1 MISPSIDVLLPE
13 DETLDTFHRGRVIVL
28 QKKKGYRF
36 SLDAAILADFV
47 RIEPGEDV
55 VELGAGNGIVALLL
69 ARKPFRRLAAVEIQ
83 PALADLARRNV
94 VLNELADRIDVVEA
108 DLRGYA
114 PGRVFD
120 VAYSNPPYIR
130 KSAGF
135 PSASEEKTI
144 AKHEITCD
152 ILDVL
157 RAAARLLKPAGR
169 AYIVYPGRRRSDLEA
184 AAGKAGLRIHALR
197 PVLPREG
204 APAGHVLAELGS
216 GPGEARI
223 LPPLVLFD
231 AAGGHTPEARAIFEG
246 RDRGPAFP

>member
-1 MISPSIDVLLPE
+1 MTGPPIDALLRE
-13 DETLDTFHRGRVIVL
+13 DETLDSFHRGRVKVL

-36 SLDAAILADFV
+36 SLDAALLADFV
-47 RIEPGEDV
+47 RIGPGEDAV
-55 VELGAGNGIVALLL
+55 DLGAGNGIIGLLL
-69 ARKPFRRLAAVEIQ
+69 ARRPFRRLVMVEIQ

-94 VLNELADRIDVVEA
+94 ALNGLADRIEVVEA

-120 VAYSNPPYIR
+120 AAFSNPPYIP
-130 KSAGF
+130 KSTGF
-135 PSASEEKTI
+135 PSASEEKTV
-144 AKHEITCD
+144 AKHEVTCD

-169 AYIVYPGRRRSDLEA
+169 ASVVFPGGRRADLEA

-197 PVLPREG
+197 PVHPRAG
-204 APAGHVLAELGS
+204 ARAGHVLVELGF
-216 GPGEARI
+216 GPGGPRL
-223 LPPLVLFD
+223 LPPLVLFGPD
-231 AAGGHTPEARAIFEG
+231 GGPTDEARAIYEG